1 VLCWVGD
8 SPVSLDIRDTMHR
21 RRFQDNLTGAVR
33 AAGWL
38 ALVLCPCGVSSAE
51 DSSSPGTVD
60 FAREV
65 YPLLRRVCSE
75 CHGHAKQ
82 EGGLRLDRR
91 EAALRGGDNGAVIV
105 PGKPDESELVRRISL
120 PKGHDEAMPAKGEP
134 LAASQVERI
143 RRWIEQG
150 ARWPDDARPENHWAY
165 VKPVRPTLPKVRNGS
180 WPRNAVDRFI
190 LARLEQEGLSPSREA
205 GAATLV
211 RRVYL
216 DLTGLPPSPAEVDAF
231 LQDCGAAG
239 GKTDAAALN
248 AAYERLVDRLLAS
261 PPFGVRWARP
271 WLDYAHYADS
281 HGFQRDDLRDV
292 WAYRDW
298 VVEAINRDMPFDQ
311 FTVEQLAGDLVP
323 GAGDS
328 QRIAT
333 GFLRNAPCNVE
344 AGSEPE
350 ETRVNQV
357 FDRVNTVATVWLGA
371 TMECCQCHDHKYDPL
386 TMRDFYGLFAIV
398 NNTAIEADRANPKV
412 PGSIRFLGPEMELA
426 DEAMKAERKRLAEQA
441 ESVETQLG
449 RRAAKLREA
458 DAAFEAELLQA
469 IAAAPQEHVLEIS
482 EFDSLGGATHEV
494 LADKSVLL
502 SGEAPDRDTYTAT
515 VKTNLTGIRAIK
527 LEALTDPSLPGN
539 GPGRGDAQRPNFV
552 LHSFAVTASPATGGE
567 GKAVKFA
574 RASASF
580 SQQKYGVAG
589 AIDDDPK
596 TAWAI
601 NPKFHEP
608 HWAVFETAEPIGAEG
623 GTVLT
628 FRLEQNFGGS
638 RTIGRLRLS
647 AITGSVGGQA
657 VPANVVEA
665 VRTPT
670 KDRTAAQRK
679 ALADYRLGQDAEY
692 QRWQKEKARLD
703 GELTKVKLPT
713 TLVMQE
719 LAQPRPAAI
728 FLRGNYKTPGETVEP
743 NVPAVF
749 PPLDEPPEGR
759 NRLALARWLASREN
773 PVAARVTV
781 NRFWAEIF
789 GHGLVTTPEDFG
801 IRGDPPTHPELLDH
815 LAVEFMEGG
824 WSMKKLLRT
833 IVLSA
838 TYRQAS
844 AVTPELLA
852 RDDRNVLY
860 ARGPRFRM
868 DAEMVRDNALSIA
881 GLLSL
886 KQGGPPIRPYQ
897 PEGLWIKVGGQR
909 YDYVVSPGDE
919 KYRRGLYV
927 VWKRAA
933 PYPSFVTFD
942 AAGRLACRVARP
954 RSNTPLQA
962 LTLLNDPVYVE
973 AAMAFARRVLTEK
986 QGATDEERLRH
997 AFRWALVRSPS
1008 AAELAVLKTL
1018 LADQREAGGKDA
1030 DEAKRFVGQF
1040 ELPAGVSPA
1049 EFGGW
1054 YAVAAALLNLDETIT
1069 KN

>member
-1 VLCWVGD
+1 MQRGHSKNALIRAVLASV
-8 SPVSLDIRDTMHR
+8 
-21 RRFQDNLTGAVR
+21 
-33 AAGWL
+33 WL
-38 ALVLCPCGVSSAE
+38 ALALGPSAAASGQ
-51 DSSSPGTVD
+51 DKAPAGTVD
-60 FAREV
+60 FSREV
-65 YPLLRRVCSE
+65 YPVLRRACSE
-75 CHGHAKQ
+75 CHGRAKQ
-82 EGGLRLDRR
+82 EAGLRLDVR
-91 EAALRGGDNGAVIV
+91 EALLRGGDNGPVIV
-105 PGKPDESELVRRISL
+105 PGKPDQSELVRRISL

-134 LAASQVERI
+134 LSASQVEKI
-143 RRWIEQG
+143 RQWIAQG
-150 ARWPDDARPENHWAY
+150 ATWPDDARPENHWAY
-165 VKPVRPTLPKVRNGS
+165 VKPERPPLPKLRNED
-180 WPRNAVDRFI
+180 WPRNAIDRFI
-190 LARLEQEGLSPSREA
+190 LARLEAEGLSPSREA
-205 GAATLV
+205 AAATLV
-211 RRVYL
+211 RRMHL
-216 DLTGLPPSPAEVDAF
+216 DLTGLPPSPEEVDAF
-231 LQDCGAAG
+231 L
-239 GKTDAAALN
+239 KDAANGNAD
-248 AAYERLVDRLLAS
+248 AAYEKLVDRLLES
-261 PPFGVRWARP
+261 PQFGVRWARP

-298 VVEAINRDMPFDQ
+298 VVAALNADMPFDE
-311 FTVEQLAGDLVP
+311 FTVEQLAGDLLP
-323 GAGDS
+323 GATDS
-328 QRIAT
+328 QRVAT

-350 ETRVNQV
+350 ETRVNQI

-386 TMRDFYGLFAIV
+386 SMRDFYGLFALL
-398 NNTAIEADRANPKV
+398 NNTAIEADRSNPKV
-412 PGSIRFLGPEMELA
+412 PGSIRFLGPEMTLT
-426 DEAMKAERKRLAEQA
+426 DEAVEEKRKRL
-441 ESVETQLG
+441 SSQLKAVQKQLAD
-449 RRAAKLREA
+449 RAAKVGNA
-458 DAAFEAELLQA
+458 DAAWEAELLKA
-469 IAAAPQEHVLEIS
+469 IAAAPREHILEIA
-482 EFDSLGGATHEV
+482 EFDSLGGATHET
-494 LADKSVLL
+494 LGDKSVLL

-515 VKTNLTGIRAIK
+515 VKTDLTGIRAIK
-527 LEALTDPSLPGN
+527 LETLTDPSLPGG

-552 LHSFAVTASPATGGE
+552 LHWFQVAASPAAGGE
-567 GKAVKFA
+567 SKTVKFS

-580 SQQKYGVAG
+580 SQQKYDVAG

-608 HWAVFETAEPIGAEG
+608 HWAVFETAEPVGADG

-628 FRLEQNFGGS
+628 FRLEQNLGGS

-647 AITGSVGGQA
+647 AITGGVGGKA
-657 VPANVVEA
+657 MPAGVVDA

-679 ALADYRLGQDAEY
+679 ALSEYRVAQDGEH
-692 QRWQKEKARLD
+692 QRLQKEKVRLD
-703 GELTKVKLPT
+703 GELTKLKPPT

-743 NVPAVF
+743 NIPAVF
-749 PPLDEPPEGR
+749 QSLDAPPEER

-781 NRFWAEIF
+781 NRFWAELL
-789 GHGLVTTPEDFG
+789 GHGLVTTAEDFG
-801 IRGDPPTHPELLDH
+801 IRGEPPTHPELLDW
-815 LAVEFMEGG
+815 LAMEFMDNG
-824 WSMKKLLRT
+824 WSMKELLRT

-844 AVTPELLA
+844 RVSPDLLA
-852 RDDRNVLY
+852 RDDRNLLH

-868 DAEMVRDNALSIA
+868 DAEMVRDNALAIA

-897 PEGLWIKVGGQR
+897 PEGLWVKVGGQR

-933 PYPSFVTFD
+933 PYPSFVSFD
-942 AAGRLACRVARP
+942 AGSRLACRVARP

-986 QGATDEERLRH
+986 GGAADEERLRQ
-997 AFRWALVRSPS
+997 AFRLAVARSPS
-1008 AAELAVLKTL
+1008 AGELAVLKSL
-1018 LADQREAGGKDA
+1018 LEDQREAGRRDA
-1030 DEAKRFVGQF
+1030 AGAKRFVGQF
-1040 ELPAGVSPA
+1040 ELPAGVTPA
-1049 EFGGW
+1049 EFAAW

-1069 KN
+1069 KS